1 MSYYPASC
9 SKYGSQ
15 PQTSQTYGNSY
26 ACSAGGDTYAND
38 SSCCRPVAA
47 PIAALVELP
56 LLDYHQ
62 LFLPCTRTLFNRKLN
77 KTKIPFPIFKI
88 LFSRTVL
95 YFKYYGVFL
104 FLWRVQK
111 RKGIGAIRFY
121 PFLYNQPKTERGAEA
136 SPSMKLLSKRRA
148 VRCTWAS
155 ARGRRRLPARA
166 CRLPLLRRSS
176 RRFSAVSRP
185 S

>member
-1 MSYYPASC
+1 MPYEEIITLWLLTHYFRGKAAELGAAGYDLLRNYYSEYIRNQYFA
-9 SKYGSQ
+9 K
-15 PQTSQTYGNSY
+15 N
-26 ACSAGGDTYAND
+26 
-38 SSCCRPVAA
+38 
-47 PIAALVELP
+47 
-56 LLDYHQ
+56 LLDRSISNTMA
-62 LFLPCTRTLFNRKLN
+62 FLRFAAGAK
-77 KTKIPFPIFKI
+77 KK
-88 LFSRTVL
+88 
-95 YFKYYGVFL
+95 
-104 FLWRVQK
+104 K
-111 RKGIGAIRFY
+111 RDRSFRFY